1 MFDTV
6 FKYPYHYD
14 MSKTLLIET
23 KSVLGE
29 LRSLSVAVDAQLRDL
44 AAYSD
49 CVLVESRRKNSNT
62 KYYYMKKRGRSPKR
76 YVGKNSSA
84 LVEDVK
90 SSKYFEKLRKIID
103 HDIDLLERIK
113 EEYVIPDHSR
123 INNLLPNV
131 YKTDSPP
138 KALPSSPA
146 AAEWKRQK
154 ESEKAKYRPFR
165 PEDLKYR
172 AQDGTM
178 MRSLS
183 EVIIANYLLSLGI
196 TYVYELPFTHH
207 GKTILPDFTILSPV
221 DNRTVIIIEHQGAM
235 NSDEYQGKFIRTV
248 LFYLETKLVP
258 NKDVFFT
265 FNHLDKSLD
274 TRQLDSILRIAF
286 GFEPEGLS
294 QTRPSP
300 MEN

>member
-1 MFDTV
+1 
-6 FKYPYHYD
+6 

-23 KSVLGE
+23 KSVLRE
-29 LRSLSVAVDAQLRDL
+29 LRSLSAAIDVQLKDL

-49 CVLVESRRKNSNT
+49 CVLIESRRKNSST
-62 KYYYMKKRGRSPKR
+62 KYYYMKKKGSSPKR
-76 YVGKNSSA
+76 YIGKKSHKMI
-84 LVEDVK
+84 EDVR
-90 SSKYFEKLRKIID
+90 SARYFEQLRKVID
-103 HDIDLLERIK
+103 HDIALLERVD
-113 EEYVIPDHSR
+113 EEYVLPDHSR
-123 INNLLPNV
+123 INSLLPNV
-131 YKTDSPP
+131 YRTDNPT
-138 KALPSSPA
+138 KAVLSSPA
-146 AAEWKRQK
+146 AAEWKRRK
-154 ESEKAKYRPFR
+154 EAEKAKYRPFR

-235 NSDEYQGKFIRTV
+235 NSADYQGKFIRTV

-274 TRQLDSILRIAF
+274 TRQIDSILRVAF

-294 QTRPSP
+294 Q
-300 MEN
+300 